1 MFVVGVAGTTWAA
14 GNTVAVGNA
23 MVAGNTVAAGGYGDG
38 APICD
43 RGGNRT
49 PDLVVRSHPLYPAE
63 LPGQS
68 PPILSDASRIA
79 IAECTSR
86 CSARAADRG
95 GTWDARYRG
104 TQYFPCRGTPIALAC
119 VETP

>member
-1 MFVVGVAGTTWAA
+1 MFMARAA
-14 GNTVAVGNA
+14 GNTWVVGNTWVTGDA
-23 MVAGNTVAAGGYGDG
+23 MMTGNTVAAGGYGQD

-79 IAECTSR
+79 IAE
-86 CSARAADRG
+86 
-95 GTWDARYRG
+95 
-104 TQYFPCRGTPIALAC
+104 
-119 VETP
+119 